1 MSGAELEAYI
11 LEIERLKRRVAELE
25 HAQEVHE
32 WGAQLFTESTLP
44 QLLLEVETGAILAAN
59 PAAARFYGY
68 PLPELIGKR
77 CSELSAQEH
86 CWNTELVQRVLQSRY
101 GTEPALHRTAS
112 GEVRELEAHY
122 SVIRFRGRE
131 VIHAIL
137 NDVTERNRL
146 MRELE
151 ASEQRYRTFMQ
162 LANKGIWRYEATEP
176 IPIDLPEEEQIE
188 LMFTRGYLAECNP
201 AYARMYGYDN
211 PEELIGK
218 KLGERVISDNPQ
230 NREMLRFFIR
240 NGYRMELVESVDR
253 DREGKERYIL
263 NSVVGVVENGS
274 LVRAWGVQID
284 ITELRRLQKELEQA
298 YRLESIGR
306 LAGGVAHDF
315 NNVLTAILG
324 YTEMALERATDET
337 LRRYLEG
344 AQKAAQRAAGLTRQ
358 LLAYARKQVSQPQLV
373 SLPEWLDDART
384 LLARLI
390 PESVRLE
397 LEIQPNIGSM
407 TADPDQLTQILLNL
421 AVNARDAMPA
431 GGVLTIRVYSPPK
444 TPDHVVLEVSD
455 TGMGIPQEILPY
467 IFEPFFTTKP
477 VGQGTGMGLAAV
489 RGIVDQMGG
498 RIEVDTAVGKG
509 TTFRVFLPREFR
521 KPEGG

>member
-44 QLLLEVETGAILAAN
+44 QLLLEMETGAILAAN
-59 PAAARFYGY
+59 PAAARFYDC
-68 PLPELIGKR
+68 PLQELIGRR
-77 CSELSAQEH
+77 CSELSAQDQ
-86 CWNTELVQRVLQSRY
+86 CWTPELIQRVRQSRY
-101 GTEPALHRTAS
+101 GTEPALHRIAS

-122 SVIRFRGRE
+122 SIIHFRGRE

-137 NDVTERNRL
+137 IDVTERNRL
-146 MRELE
+146 MHELE

-162 LANKGIWRYEATEP
+162 LASEGIWRYEATEP

-188 LMFTRGYLAECNP
+188 LMFTHGYLAECNS
-201 AYARMYGYDN
+201 AYARMYGYNSPDEMVGELLHERMFADN
-211 PEELIGK
+211 PT
-218 KLGERVISDNPQ
+218 
-230 NREMLRFFIR
+230 NREMLRQFIR
-240 NGYRMELVESVDR
+240 NGYRLNGVESVER

-263 NSVVGVVENGS
+263 NSVVGIVEDGY

-284 ITELRRLQKELEQA
+284 ITEMRRLQKELEQA

-315 NNVLTAILG
+315 NNLLTAILG
-324 YTEMALERATDET
+324 YTELALERATDET

-344 AQKAAQRAAGLTRQ
+344 VQKAAQRATGLTRQ
-358 LLAYARKQVSQPQLV
+358 LLAYARKQISQLQLI
-373 SLPEWLDDART
+373 SLPEWLEETRH
-384 LLARLI
+384 LLSRLI

-397 LEIQPNIGSM
+397 IHCQPNIGTM
-407 TADPDQLTQILLNL
+407 TTDPDQLTQILLNL
-421 AVNARDAMPA
+421 AVNARDAMPT
-431 GGVLTIRVYSPPK
+431 GGTLTIRAYSL
-444 TPDHVVLEVSD
+444 PDAPDQVALEVSD
-455 TGMGIPQEILPY
+455 TGVGIPQEILPH

-498 RIEVDTAVGKG
+498 RIEVDTVVGKG
-509 TTFRVFLPREFR
+509 TTFRVFLPREAP
-521 KPEGG
+521 KPESQ